1 MGIWIV
7 LFFFFFTLKDNATI
21 NISYMSLDDCMQA
34 FLLNI
39 HLGEEFLGQ
48 NYWSFYKYFTI
59 T

>member
-7 LFFFFFTLKDNATI
+7 LFFFTLTDNATI
-21 NISYMSLDDCMQA
+21 NISYISLDDCKQA

-39 HLGEEFLGQ
+39 HLGEEFVGK
-48 NYWSFYKYFTI
+48 NYWSFYNYFTS